1 MNKKR
6 VIGVAILAAVW
17 LILGWL
23 FLADLMKYRFLAI
36 GDRRHFAVLAVC
48 WVVIPVLLLAVK
60 CFLLKKQVLQIIAT
74 VLFCVSLFNAFLAG
88 VSLLLYGIPTYS
100 YTENIENIGKYDGYV
115 ERAMKD
121 ADGAWFP
128 DKLPEGAINVQYY
141 YRYFNAAAANY
152 FMLLTYQVE
161 DVESLEQLRNEFA
174 GYKTLYSGPDGVI
187 YRWEKED
194 CGSIAETVINMTNST
209 VHFFFVR
216 DFNKEELPS
225 TVQET
230 YAIDW
235 REIIRLR

>member
-23 FLADLMKYRFLAI
+23 FLADFMKYRFLAV

-48 WVVIPVLLLAVK
+48 WVVIPVLLLAAK

-141 YRYFNAAAANY
+141 YRYFNAAAPNY

-161 DVESLEQLRNEFA
+161 DVENIEQVKNYLA
-174 GYKTLYSGPDGVI
+174 AYKVMDEEARGAI
-187 YRWEKED
+187 YRWEEAS
-194 CGSIAETVINMTNST
+194 CGSIAETAINEETKAIYC
-209 VHFFFVR
+209 FFVR
-216 DFNKEELPS
+216 YSEKEQLPSKLEEL
-225 TVQET
+225 
-230 YAIDW
+230 YATDW
-235 REIIRLR
+235 REIVRLR

>member
-23 FLADLMKYRFLAI
+23 FLADFMKYRFLAV

-48 WVVIPVLLLAVK
+48 WVVIPALLLAAK
-60 CFLLKKQVLQIIAT
+60 CFLFKKQVLQIIAT
-74 VLFCVSLFNAFLAG
+74 VLFCVSLFNAFLAS

-115 ERAMKD
+115 ERAMKY
-121 ADGAWFP
+121 ANETFFP
-128 DKLPEGAINVQYY
+128 DKLPQEAENAQYY
-141 YRYFNAAAANY
+141 YRYINAASPDFFVMLSYQAA
-152 FMLLTYQVE
+152 
-161 DVESLEQLRNEFA
+161 DGESLKQLRNEFA

-194 CGSIAETVINMTNST
+194 CESIAETAIDTRTKT
-209 VHFFFVR
+209 VYWFFVR
-216 DFNKEELPS
+216 YGEKDQLPSALEEL
-225 TVQET
+225 
-230 YAIDW
+230 YATDW
-235 REIIRLR
+235 REVVRLS

>member
-6 VIGVAILAAVW
+6 AIGVAILVAVW

-23 FLADLMKYRFLAI
+23 CLADLMKYRFLAI

-74 VLFCVSLFNAFLAG
+74 VLFCVSLFNAFLADL
-88 VSLLLYGIPTYS
+88 SLSLYGIPTYS
-100 YTENIENIGKYDGYV
+100 YTENIENIGEYDGYV

-141 YRYFNAAAANY
+141 YRYFNAAAPNY

-187 YRWEKED
+187 YWWEKED
-194 CGSIAETVINMTNST
+194 CGSIAETVIDMTNST

-216 DFNKEELPS
+216 RSNKEELPS
-225 TVQET
+225 TVQEA

-235 REIIRLR
+235 REVVRLS